1 MTEIEKTGNGSPA
14 GAAVA
19 EPEQETGQ
27 APVRAADES
36 TEHPRQAPPEEGLA
50 AIAPE
55 VKNIGVL
62 LDIEMRMTVELGR
75 ARMKI
80 RDIMNLSPGS
90 IVELGKT
97 HSEPVDIMVNG
108 ALLARGEV
116 VVVEEQFAVRITKL
130 LSRDERIK
138 RLV

>member
-1 MTEIEKTGNGSPA
+1 MAASPWRNPRPA
-14 GAAVA
+14 PRRRSAARRRS
-19 EPEQETGQ
+19 PDR
-27 APVRAADES
+27 P
-36 TEHPRQAPPEEGLA
+36 HPATPEEDLA

-62 LDIEMRMTVELGR
+62 LDIEMKMTVELGR

-90 IVELGKT
+90 VVELGKT
-97 HSEPVDIMVNG
+97 PSEPVDIMVNG
-108 ALLARGEV
+108 VLLARGEV

-130 LSRDERIK
+130 LSRSERIK